1 MFGSL
6 VHFAGPDL
14 ELHLLGL
21 GADNRGVQGLV
32 EIELGHGHVVLEP
45 TLHWLPGGVDSAQ
58 GAVAVAHVVDDHP
71 DADQVVDLVEGPALD
86 DHLLVDAP
94 QVLGA
99 AMDVAGDSDFGQQ
112 ALHFGDDLGEVE
124 VPLRS
129 PVLDHLG
136 DLAVPLRVEGG
147 QGQVLQLHLDLL
159 HPQPVG

>member
-1 MFGSL
+1 M
-6 VHFAGPDL
+6 
-14 ELHLLGL
+14 
-21 GADNRGVQGLV
+21 
-32 EIELGHGHVVLEP
+32 
-45 TLHWLPGGVDSAQ
+45 DSAQ
-58 GAVAVAHVVDDHP
+58 GAVAVTHVVDDHP

-124 VPLRS
+124 VPFRS